1 MEDLFV
7 GFNISKVNLDKTLIN
22 YPCNAFQIAI
32 SPLVSN
38 VMGSPIKNNTIIRD
52 IMKKNHIYGV
62 AHGKYIYNFA
72 RKEINP
78 DHIKSLLNDIELA
91 KSININIILH
101 QGKNLT
107 ELKQSREE
115 ALNNYVRHISNILKQ
130 TTDIKIVLENSSRQ
144 GTELG
149 YTINELKEIYE
160 LFDVSLRNRIM
171 FCIDLCHIFVS
182 GELDMRNGADVKK
195 FIIDFNNKIG
205 LNKLECFHFNDSA
218 VKFNGRNDH
227 HADIT
232 KGFIGKESLD
242 GFIEIIKISKKHK
255 IPLILETPTS
265 ELYQIELIKSLGKK

>member
-1 MEDLFV
+1 MGELFV
-7 GFNISKVNLDKTLIN
+7 GFNISKVNLDKTLVN

-38 VMGSPIKNNTIIRD
+38 IMGTPIKNNLTIIE
-52 IMKKNHIYGV
+52 IMKKKNIYGV

-72 RKEINP
+72 RKEVNP
-78 DHIKSLLNDIELA
+78 DHFKTFFNDIELA
-91 KSININIILH
+91 KSIGINIILH
-101 QGKNLT
+101 QGKNLA

-115 ALNNYVRHISNILKQ
+115 ALHNYVNHISYVLKM
-130 TTDIKIVLENSSRQ
+130 TKDIKIVLENSSRQ

-149 YTINELKEIYE
+149 YTIDELKEIYNM
-160 LFDVSLRNRIM
+160 FDSSLRNRIM

-182 GELDMRNGADVKK
+182 GELDMRNGTDVKK
-195 FIIDFNNKIG
+195 FISEFDNKIG

-232 KGFIGKESLD
+232 KGYIGSESLD
-242 GFIEIIKISKKHK
+242 GFREITKIAKKHK
-255 IPLILETPTS
+255 IPLILETPTD
-265 ELYQIELIKSLGKK
+265 ELYQIELIKGLVN

>member
-1 MEDLFV
+1 MGELFV
-7 GFNISKVNLDKTLIN
+7 GFNISKVNLDKTLVN

-38 VMGSPIKNNTIIRD
+38 VMGSPIKNNLIINE
-52 IMKKNHIYGV
+52 IMKKKHIYGV

-78 DHIKSLLNDIELA
+78 DHFKTLINDIELA
-91 KSININIILH
+91 KSIGINIILH

-115 ALNNYVRHISNILKQ
+115 ALNNYVKHITYILKQ
-130 TTDIKIVLENSSRQ
+130 TTDIKIVLENSARQ

-149 YTINELKEIYE
+149 YTIDELKEIYE
-160 LFDVSLRNRIM
+160 LFDNSLRNRIM
-171 FCIDLCHIFVS
+171 FCIDLCHIFVA
-182 GELDMRNGADVKK
+182 GELDVRNGSDVKK
-195 FIIDFNNKIG
+195 FINEFNNKIG

-218 VKFNGRNDH
+218 VEFNGRNDH

-232 KGFIGKESLD
+232 KGFIGSKSLD
-242 GFIEIIKISKKHK
+242 GFTEIAKIAKKHK
-255 IPLILETPTS
+255 IPLILETPTD
-265 ELYQIELIKSLGKK
+265 ELYQIELIKDLLN